1 MDFVVTLPHNTF
13 WECNLCMV
21 SHRGALFSHFPL
33 SSIFSF
39 QDNLDALEIDS
50 NEGDSGE
57 PVNKAARIP
66 VQRSKLKCMKLRE
79 KLVHNMV
86 WLVSLV

>member
-1 MDFVVTLPHNTF
+1 M
-13 WECNLCMV
+13 CMV

-50 NEGDSGE
+50 NEEDSGE

-66 VQRSKLKCMKLRE
+66 VQRSKLKCIKLKVR
-79 KLVHNMV
+79 LVYILIIILCISDNYVMIIATAAYHK
-86 WLVSLV
+86 